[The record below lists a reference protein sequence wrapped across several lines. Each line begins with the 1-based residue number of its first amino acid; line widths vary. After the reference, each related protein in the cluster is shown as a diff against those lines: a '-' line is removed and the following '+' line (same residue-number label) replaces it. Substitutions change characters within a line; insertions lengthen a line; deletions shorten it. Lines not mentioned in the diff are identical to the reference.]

1 MTHKFPLLAL
11 AASGVVLASAV
22 AYAAQSDLSPRIL
35 RAAAIMGP
43 GSSLESIA
51 DQRDVIEP
59 PSSIDPGM
67 SVDPPQIGRMRII
80 PPPAA
85 APSGR
90 PILPR

>member
-1 MTHKFPLLAL
+1 MTHKFSLLAL

-22 AYAAQSDLSPRIL
+22 GYAAQGDLSPHML
-35 RAAAIMGP
+35 RAAAVMGP
-43 GSSLESIA
+43 GSIGSVS

-67 SVDPPQIGRMRII
+67 SVEPPQVGRMRII

>member
-1 MTHKFPLLAL
+1 MTHKFSLLAL

-22 AYAAQSDLSPRIL
+22 GYAAQGDLSPHML
-35 RAAAIMGP
+35 RVAAVMGP
-43 GSSLESIA
+43 GSSLGSIA

-67 SVDPPQIGRMRII
+67 SVDPPQVGRMRII